1 MKYIKSPLNYTGG
14 KYKLLSQILPLFP
27 SDINKFVDLFTGG
40 CNVAINV
47 KANEKICN
55 EIDEHLIAL
64 FEYFKS
70 NDSSTVID
78 SVKNVIKEYGFS
90 DTATYGYEYYGCD
103 SSSGVATYNKEKYL
117 KLREDYNK
125 DTTNSLYF
133 FVLVM
138 FAFSNQIRF
147 NSDGHFNMPVNKRD
161 FNKNV
166 ENNTI
171 KFVDELD
178 DKYEFTNKDF
188 RCVDLSGLSKDDMV
202 YCDPPYLITTAT
214 YNENGGWTEKD
225 ERDLLELLDN
235 LNDRGVRFALSNVFE
250 SKGKSNDILKEWS
263 KKYNVHYI
271 DANYGS
277 CNYQKKKKNE
287 NDTIEVLIT
296 NY

>member
-1 MKYIKSPLNYTGG
+1 MKHIKSPLNYTGG
-14 KYKLLSQILPLFP
+14 KYKLLSQILPIFP
-27 SDINKFVDLFTGG
+27 SNINKFVDLFTGG
-40 CNVAINV
+40 CNVAVNV
-47 KANEKICN
+47 KAKEKICN

-64 FEYFKS
+64 FEYFKN

-78 SVKNVIKEYGFS
+78 SVKNVIKEYGLS

-103 SSSGVATYNKEKYL
+103 SSSGVAKYNKEKYL

-133 FVLVM
+133 FVVVM

-166 ENNTI
+166 EKNTI

-178 DKYEFTNKDF
+178 KSYTFVNYDF
-188 RCVDLSGLSKDDMV
+188 RNMDLSGLTKDDMV
-202 YCDPPYLITTAT
+202 YCDPPYLLNCTS
-214 YNENGGWTEKD
+214 YSENNKWTQKE
-225 ERDLLELLDN
+225 DLLLMELLN
-235 LNDRGVRFALSNVFE
+235 KINNHGVKFALSNVLY
-250 SKGKSNDILKEWS
+250 SKGEANLRLIEWS
-263 KKYNVHYI
+263 KLYNVHYL
-271 DANYGS
+271 DYNYNN
-277 CNYQKKKKNE
+277 CNYHKKDKTSK
-287 NDTIEVLIT
+287 DIEVLIT

>member
-14 KYKLLSQILPLFP
+14 KYKLLPQILPLFP
-27 SDINKFVDLFTGG
+27 TNINKFVDLFTGG

-64 FEYFKS
+64 FEYFK
-70 NDSSTVID
+70 NNNSSIVID
-78 SVKNVIKEYGFS
+78 SVKNVIKEYGLS

-166 ENNTI
+166 EKNTI

-178 DKYEFTNKDF
+178 ESYTFVNYDF
-188 RCVDLSGLSKDDMV
+188 RDMDLSNLTKDDMV
-202 YCDPPYLITTAT
+202 YCDPPYLLNCTS
-214 YNENGGWTEKD
+214 YSENNKWTQKE
-225 ERDLLELLDN
+225 DLLLMELLN
-235 LNDRGVRFALSNVFE
+235 KINNHGVKFALSNVLY
-250 SKGKSNDILKEWS
+250 SKGEANLRLIEWS
-263 KKYNVHYI
+263 KLYNVHYL
-271 DANYGS
+271 DYNYNN
-277 CNYQKKKKNE
+277 CNYHKKDKTSK
-287 NDTIEVLIT
+287 DIEVLIT

>member
-27 SDINKFVDLFTGG
+27 TNINKFVDLFTGG

-64 FEYFKS
+64 FEYFK
-70 NDSSTVID
+70 NNNSSIVID
-78 SVKNVIKEYGFS
+78 SVKNVIKEYGLS

-166 ENNTI
+166 EKNTI
-171 KFVDELD
+171 KFVDKLD
-178 DKYEFTNKDF
+178 ESYTFVNYDF
-188 RCVDLSGLSKDDMV
+188 RDMDLSNLTKDDMV
-202 YCDPPYLITTAT
+202 YCDPPYLLNCTS
-214 YNENGGWTEKD
+214 YSENNKWTQKE
-225 ERDLLELLDN
+225 DLLLMELLN
-235 LNDRGVRFALSNVFE
+235 KINNHGVKFALSNVLY
-250 SKGKSNDILKEWS
+250 SKGEANLRLMEWS
-263 KKYNVHYI
+263 KLYNVHYL
-271 DANYGS
+271 DYNYNN
-277 CNYQKKKKNE
+277 CNYHKKDKTSK
-287 NDTIEVLIT
+287 DIEVLIT

>member
-27 SDINKFVDLFTGG
+27 NDINKFVDLFTGG

-78 SVKNVIKEYGFS
+78 SVKNVIKEYGLS

-103 SSSGVATYNKEKYL
+103 SSSGVAIYNKEKYL

-125 DTTNSLYF
+125 NTTNSLYF
-133 FVLVM
+133 FVVVM

-166 ENNTI
+166 EKNTI
-171 KFVDELD
+171 QFVDELD
-178 DKYEFTNKDF
+178 ENYTFVNYDF
-188 RCVDLSGLSKDDMV
+188 RDMDLSNLTKDDMV

-214 YNENGGWTEKD
+214 YNENGAWTEKD

-235 LNDRGVRFALSNVFE
+235 LNDRSVRFALSNVFE

-263 KKYNVHYI
+263 KKYTVHYI
-271 DANYGS
+271 NSNYGN
-277 CNYQKKKKNE
+277 CNYQKRNK

>member
-1 MKYIKSPLNYTGG
+1 MKHIKSPLNYTGG

-27 SDINKFVDLFTGG
+27 SDINKFVDLFAGG

-47 KANEKICN
+47 TANEKMCN
-55 EIDEHLIAL
+55 EIDDHLIAL
-64 FEYFKS
+64 FEYFKN

-78 SVKNVIKEYGFS
+78 SVKNVIKEYGLS

-103 SSSGVATYNKEKYL
+103 SSSGVAKYNKEKYL

-125 DTTNSLYF
+125 NTTNSLYF

-166 ENNTI
+166 EKNTI

-178 DKYEFTNKDF
+178 KSYTFVNYDF
-188 RCVDLSGLSKDDMV
+188 RNMDLSGLTKDDMV
-202 YCDPPYLITTAT
+202 YCDPPYLLTLAT
-214 YNENGGWTEKD
+214 YNENGGWTEND
-225 ERDLLELLDN
+225 ERDLLKLLDN
-235 LNDRGVRFALSNVFE
+235 LNDRGIRFALSNVFE
-250 SKGKSNDILKEWS
+250 CKGKSNDILKEWS

-271 DANYGS
+271 DANYGN
-277 CNYQKKKKNE
+277 CNYKKKKKNE
-287 NDTIEVLIT
+287 NDTVEVLIT

>member
-166 ENNTI
+166 EKNTI

>member
-27 SDINKFVDLFTGG
+27 SDINKFVDLFAGG

-55 EIDEHLIAL
+55 EIDEHLITL

-78 SVKNVIKEYGFS
+78 SVKNVIKEYGLS
-90 DTATYGYEYYGCD
+90 DTTTYGYEYYGCD
-103 SSSGVATYNKEKYL
+103 SSSGVAKYNKEKYL

-125 DTTNSLYF
+125 DTINSLYF
-133 FVLVM
+133 FVVVM

-166 ENNTI
+166 EKNTI

-178 DKYEFTNKDF
+178 ESYTFVNYDF
-188 RCVDLSGLSKDDMV
+188 RDMDLSNLTKDDMV
-202 YCDPPYLITTAT
+202 YCDPPYLLTLAT
-214 YNENGGWTEKD
+214 YNENGAWTEKD
-225 ERDLLELLDN
+225 QRDLLDILDG

-263 KKYNVHYI
+263 KKYNVHYL
-271 DANYGS
+271 DANYGN
-277 CNYQKKKKNE
+277 CNHQKKNKCK
-287 NDTIEVLIT
+287 DSTIEVLIT

>member
-133 FVLVM
+133 FVVVM

-166 ENNTI
+166 EKNTI

>member
-40 CNVAINV
+40 CNVAINI

-64 FEYFKS
+64 FEYFK
-70 NDSSTVID
+70 NNNSSIVID

-133 FVLVM
+133 FVVVM

-166 ENNTI
+166 EKNTI

-178 DKYEFTNKDF
+178 ESYTFVNYDF
-188 RCVDLSGLSKDDMV
+188 RDMNLSDLTKDDMV
-202 YCDPPYLITTAT
+202 YCDPPYLVTLAT
-214 YNENGGWTEKD
+214 YNENGGWTEND
-225 ERDLLELLDN
+225 ERDLLKLLDG

>member
-14 KYKLLSQILPLFP
+14 KYKLLSQILPIFP
-27 SDINKFVDLFTGG
+27 SNINKFVDLFTGG

-133 FVLVM
+133 FVVVM

-147 NSDGHFNMPVNKRD
+147 NSDGYFNMPVNKRD

-166 ENNTI
+166 EKNTI

-178 DKYEFTNKDF
+178 ESYTFVNYDF
-188 RCVDLSGLSKDDMV
+188 RDMDLSNLTKYDMV
-202 YCDPPYLITTAT
+202 YCDPPYLLTLAT

-235 LNDRGVRFALSNVFE
+235 LNDKGVRFALSNVFE
-250 SKGKSNDILKEWS
+250 CKGKSNDILKEWAN
-263 KKYNVHYI
+263 KYNIHYI
-271 DANYGS
+271 NANYEN
-277 CNYQKKKKNE
+277 CNYKKKDKCK
-287 NDTIEVLIT
+287 DSTVEVLIT

>member
-27 SDINKFVDLFTGG
+27 TNINKFVDLFAGG

-47 KANEKICN
+47 EANKKICN

-64 FEYFKS
+64 FEYFKA

-78 SVKNVIKEYGFS
+78 SVKNVIKEYGLS

-103 SSSGVATYNKEKYL
+103 SSSGVAKYNKEKYL

-133 FVLVM
+133 FVVVM

-166 ENNTI
+166 EKNTI

-178 DKYEFTNKDF
+178 ESYTFVNYDF
-188 RCVDLSGLSKDDMV
+188 RDMDLSNLTKDDMV
-202 YCDPPYLITTAT
+202 YCDPPYLLNCTS
-214 YNENGGWTEKD
+214 YSENNKWTQKE
-225 ERDLLELLDN
+225 DLLLMELLN
-235 LNDRGVRFALSNVFE
+235 KINNHGVKFALSNVLY
-250 SKGKSNDILKEWS
+250 SKGEANLRLIEWS
-263 KKYNVHYI
+263 KLYNVHYL
-271 DANYGS
+271 DYNYNN
-277 CNYQKKKKNE
+277 CNYHKKDKTSK
-287 NDTIEVLIT
+287 DIEVLIT

>member
-27 SDINKFVDLFTGG
+27 SDINKFVDLFAGG

-55 EIDEHLIAL
+55 EIDEHLITL

-78 SVKNVIKEYGFS
+78 SVKNVIKEYGLS
-90 DTATYGYEYYGCD
+90 DTTTYGYEYYGCD
-103 SSSGVATYNKEKYL
+103 SSSGVAKYNKEKYL

-125 DTTNSLYF
+125 DTINSLYF
-133 FVLVM
+133 FVVVM

-166 ENNTI
+166 EKNTI

-178 DKYEFTNKDF
+178 ESYTFVNYDF
-188 RCVDLSGLSKDDMV
+188 RDMDLSNLTKDDMV
-202 YCDPPYLITTAT
+202 YCDPPYLLTLAT
-214 YNENGGWTEKD
+214 YNENGAWTEKD
-225 ERDLLELLDN
+225 QRDLLDILDG

-263 KKYNVHYI
+263 KKYNVHYL
-271 DANYGS
+271 DANYGN
-277 CNYQKKKKNE
+277 CNHQKKKKNE

>member
-27 SDINKFVDLFTGG
+27 SDINKFVDLFAGG

-55 EIDEHLIAL
+55 EVDEHLIAL

-78 SVKNVIKEYGFS
+78 SVKNVIKEYGLS

-103 SSSGVATYNKEKYL
+103 SSSGVAKYNKEKYL

-125 DTTNSLYF
+125 NTTNSLYF
-133 FVLVM
+133 FVVAM

-166 ENNTI
+166 EKNTI

-178 DKYEFTNKDF
+178 ESYTFVNYDF
-188 RCVDLSGLSKDDMV
+188 RDIDLSGLTKDDMV
-202 YCDPPYLITTAT
+202 YCDPPYLLTLAT

-225 ERDLLELLDN
+225 ERDLLDILDG

-250 SKGKSNDILKEWS
+250 CKGKSNDILKEWS

-271 DANYGS
+271 KSDYRQCNYGRKRE
-277 CNYQKKKKNE
+277 NK
-287 NDTIEVLIT
+287 NDTVEVLIA

>member
-27 SDINKFVDLFTGG
+27 SDINKFVDLFAGG

-55 EIDEHLIAL
+55 EIDEHLITL

-78 SVKNVIKEYGFS
+78 SVKNVIKEYGLS
-90 DTATYGYEYYGCD
+90 DTTTYGYEYYGCD
-103 SSSGVATYNKEKYL
+103 SSSGVAKYNKEKYL

-125 DTTNSLYF
+125 DTINSLYF
-133 FVLVM
+133 FVVVM

-166 ENNTI
+166 EKNTI

-178 DKYEFTNKDF
+178 ESYTFVNYDF
-188 RCVDLSGLSKDDMV
+188 RDMDLSNLTKDDMV
-202 YCDPPYLITTAT
+202 YCDPPYLLTLAT
-214 YNENGGWTEKD
+214 YNENGAWTEKD
-225 ERDLLELLDN
+225 ERDLLDILDG

-271 DANYGS
+271 DANYGN
-277 CNYQKKKKNE
+277 CNYKKKKKNE
-287 NDTIEVLIT
+287 NDTVEVLIT

>member
-40 CNVAINV
+40 CNVAVNV
-47 KANEKICN
+47 KAKEKICN

-64 FEYFKS
+64 FEYFKN

-78 SVKNVIKEYGFS
+78 SVKNVIKEYGLS

-103 SSSGVATYNKEKYL
+103 SSSGVAKYNKEKYL

-133 FVLVM
+133 FVVVM

-166 ENNTI
+166 EKNTI

-178 DKYEFTNKDF
+178 KSYTFVNYDF
-188 RCVDLSGLSKDDMV
+188 RNMDLSGLTKDDMV
-202 YCDPPYLITTAT
+202 YCDPPYLLNCTS
-214 YNENGGWTEKD
+214 YSENNKWTQKE
-225 ERDLLELLDN
+225 DLLLMELLN
-235 LNDRGVRFALSNVFE
+235 KINNHGVKFALSNVLY
-250 SKGKSNDILKEWS
+250 SKGEANLRLIEWS
-263 KKYNVHYI
+263 KLYNVHYL
-271 DANYGS
+271 DYNYNN
-277 CNYQKKKKNE
+277 CNYHKKDKTSK
-287 NDTIEVLIT
+287 DIEVLIT